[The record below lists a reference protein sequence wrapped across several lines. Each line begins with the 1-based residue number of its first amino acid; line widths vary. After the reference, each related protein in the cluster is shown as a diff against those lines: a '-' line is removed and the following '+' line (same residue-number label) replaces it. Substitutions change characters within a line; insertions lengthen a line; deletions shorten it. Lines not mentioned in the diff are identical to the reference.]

1 MTNAFPTLPLLREGW
16 FVKHDGGSGLPESVL
31 IRLTQMK
38 ASQPSDLVFPHL
50 VHWDR
55 KHQHCDSAVS
65 TFSLRFKDSPFPA
78 SLHALSWGNKMSGDA
93 WED

>member
-38 ASQPSDLVFPHL
+38 ASQPSDLVFPPVL
-50 VHWDR
+50 FTR
-55 KHQHCDSAVS
+55 TKS
-65 TFSLRFKDSPFPA
+65 TSTVVVQ
-78 SLHALSWGNKMSGDA
+78 
-93 WED
+93 